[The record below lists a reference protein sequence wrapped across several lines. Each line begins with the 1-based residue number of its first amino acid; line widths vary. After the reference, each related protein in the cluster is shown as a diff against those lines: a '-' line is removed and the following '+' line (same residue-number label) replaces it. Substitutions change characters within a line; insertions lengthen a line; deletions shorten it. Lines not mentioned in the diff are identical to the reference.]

1 MRIDAVHN
9 EADLADVAD
18 RARSAERTGAAGFF
32 VPEARHDPFLALTL
46 AADRT
51 ETIELGTS
59 VAIAFAR
66 NPMNLAQLGD
76 DLHRF
81 SGGRFVLGLGTQ
93 IKPHITRRFG
103 MPWSHPA
110 PRMRELVLAVRAI
123 WACWHDGVPLDFQ
136 GDFYTHTLMTPVFDP
151 GPSPHGP
158 PRVWL
163 AAVGERLG
171 EVAGEV
177 ADGLITHPLTTPAYL
192 DDVLTPALARG
203 AARAGVAAADREVAG
218 MAMVATGETDEAV
231 AAAADIVRIQIA
243 FYGSTPAYRP
253 MLDVIGYGDLQPQL
267 RDLSTQGRW
276 DEMTALVDDDL
287 LHALAV
293 VGSPAEVAAELRA
306 RYSAGWDRV
315 SLGLLS
321 PLHDDVV
328 ADIIRLAED
337 EAAG

>member
-1 MRIDAVHN
+1 VRIDAVHN
-9 EADLADVAD
+9 EADLADVGE
-18 RARSAERTGAAGFF
+18 RACTAERTGAAGFF
-32 VPEARHDPFLALTL
+32 VPEARHDPFLALTI

-51 ETIELGTS
+51 ETVELGTS

-93 IKPHITRRFG
+93 IRPHVTRRFG

-123 WACWHDGVPLDFQ
+123 WACWHNGQPLDFT

-151 GPSPHGP
+151 GPSSFGSPT
-158 PRVWL
+158 VWL

-177 ADGLITHPLTTPAYL
+177 ADGLITHPLTTQAYL
-192 DDVLTPALARG
+192 DAVLLPALARG
-203 AARAGVAAADREVAG
+203 AAQAGVDPEAREVAG
-218 MAMVATGETDEAV
+218 MAMVATGESDEAID
-231 AAAADIVRIQIA
+231 AAADIVRIQIA

-253 MLDVIGYGDLQPQL
+253 LLDAIGRGDLQPQL

-293 VGSPAEVAAELRA
+293 VGTPSDVATGLRA
-306 RYSAGWDRV
+306 RYAGWDRV

-321 PLHDDVV
+321 PVSEDVV
-328 ADIIRLAED
+328 ADIIRQAQ
-337 EAAG
+337 A